1 MEWLG
6 NRRIV
11 NATNLMS
18 QKLNH
23 RPAQEKSFG
32 RKKHNMTVADVLFK
46 IASTNKE
53 FEDGRNLFQ
62 QYAGSLDLDLGF
74 QDFSSELKTIETQY
88 NKPKGALLLAYIENT
103 PAGCVAIRELD
114 KDTAELKRMY
124 VQTEYRKYKIG
135 RRLLELAI
143 EIAKKLDYKTIR
155 LDTLPTMSKAQ
166 ELYRSFGFSE
176 IPSYRF
182 NPVSGTV
189 FMEKKLQ

>member
-1 MEWLG
+1 MTPGDILFQ
-6 NRRIV
+6 I
-11 NATNLMS
+11 ATTK
-18 QKLNH
+18 Q
-23 RPAQEKSFG
+23 Q
-32 RKKHNMTVADVLFK
+32 
-46 IASTNKE
+46 

-62 QYAGSLDLDLGF
+62 QYAASLDIDLDF
-74 QDFSSELKTIETQY
+74 QDFSSELKAIDEQY
-88 NKPKGALLLAYIENT
+88 NRPKGALLLAYKNHI
-103 PAGCVAIRELD
+103 PVGCVALREFA

-124 VQTEYRKYKIG
+124 VQAEYRKYKIG
-135 RRLLELAI
+135 IRLLELII

-166 ELYRSFGFSE
+166 DLYRSFGFSE